1 MSQSV
6 LNTFKIVN
14 KVVKLRAFYLL
25 KYGIHSFLKHN
36 LNYLKESNNFYS
48 LKELITKNLEV
59 KHKWNYESNKKV
71 DSCENTFL
79 SRPISLRLWSSFF
92 VILPIFVQAPWVRL
106 EPISALCFTFVILL
120 SVFFLNQKESDKW
133 FIVSSLLLGVSGSW
147 LGGCLF
153 WGWLSPYPILHIP
166 VEAVVLPLALI
177 GLGTNWKIGSSFY
190 ISSLF
195 GTAVTDITIF
205 LIGIMD
211 QWKQVITAD
220 SEAAPQILQK
230 TSENLIQI
238 KSLSIIIFVALI
250 LWFISKEIFD
260 SATINTTNGKAL
272 LVSSYV
278 IQTTLIVDGIFILL
292 AILQPTF
299 SGLV

>member
-1 MSQSV
+1 
-6 LNTFKIVN
+6 
-14 KVVKLRAFYLL
+14 
-25 KYGIHSFLKHN
+25 
-36 LNYLKESNNFYS
+36 
-48 LKELITKNLEV
+48 LKELIKKNLEV
-59 KHKWNYESNKKV
+59 KDKLNYELHKTV
-71 DSCENTFL
+71 DSYEDNFL
-79 SRPISLRLWSSFF
+79 SNPISLRLWSSFF

-106 EPISALCFTFVILL
+106 EPISALCFTFVILFGAF
-120 SVFFLNQKESDKW
+120 VLNQKGSNKW
-133 FIVSSLLLGVSGSW
+133 FTVSSLLLGVSGSW

-153 WGWLSPYPILHIP
+153 WGWLSPFPILHIP
-166 VEAVVLPLALI
+166 VEAVALPLALI
-177 GLGTNWKIGSSFY
+177 GFGTNWKIGSSFY

-211 QWKQVITAD
+211 QWRQVITAD
-220 SEAAPQILQK
+220 SETAPQILQK

-260 SATINTTNGKAL
+260 FATIHTANGKAL

-278 IQTTLIVDGIFILL
+278 IQTTLIVDGIFIVL
-292 AILQPTF
+292 AILAPTF

>member
-1 MSQSV
+1 
-6 LNTFKIVN
+6 
-14 KVVKLRAFYLL
+14 
-25 KYGIHSFLKHN
+25 
-36 LNYLKESNNFYS
+36 
-48 LKELITKNLEV
+48 LKELITKKFEV
-59 KHKWNYESNKKV
+59 KDKLKYQLNKTIDPY
-71 DSCENTFL
+71 DSTLL
-79 SRPISLRLWSSFF
+79 SSPISLRLWSSFF

-106 EPISALCFTFVILL
+106 EPVSALCFTFVIILGAYVL
-120 SVFFLNQKESDKW
+120 YKKESNKW

-153 WGWLSPYPILHIP
+153 WGWLSPFPILHIP

-177 GLGTNWKIGSSFY
+177 GLGTKWKIGSSFY

-211 QWKQVITAD
+211 QWRQVITAD
-220 SEAAPQILQK
+220 SVTAPLILQK
-230 TSENLIQI
+230 TSEDLIQI
-238 KSLSIIIFVALI
+238 KSLSIIVFVALI

-260 SATINTTNGKAL
+260 SATINTNNGKAL

-278 IQTTLIVDGIFILL
+278 IQTTLIVDGIFIFL

>member
-1 MSQSV
+1 
-6 LNTFKIVN
+6 
-14 KVVKLRAFYLL
+14 
-25 KYGIHSFLKHN
+25 
-36 LNYLKESNNFYS
+36 
-48 LKELITKNLEV
+48 LKELTTKNLEV
-59 KHKWNYESNKKV
+59 KDKFNYELNKTV
-71 DSCENTFL
+71 DSYEITFL
-79 SRPISLRLWSSFF
+79 SRPFSLRLWSSLF

-106 EPISALCFTFVILL
+106 EPISALCFTFIIL
-120 SVFFLNQKESDKW
+120 FLAFVLYKKQSNKW
-133 FIVSSLLLGVSGSW
+133 FIVSSLLFGISGSW

-153 WGWLSPYPILHIP
+153 WGWLSPFPILHIP
-166 VEAVVLPLALI
+166 VEAVVLPLAFI

-195 GTAVTDITIF
+195 GTAVTDMTIF
-205 LIGIMD
+205 LTGTMD
-211 QWKQVITAD
+211 QWKKVITAD
-220 SEAAPQILQK
+220 TETAPLILQK
-230 TSENLIQI
+230 TSENLVQI
-238 KSLSIIIFVALI
+238 KSLSIIIIVALI

-278 IQTTLIVDGIFILL
+278 IQTTLIVDGIFIFL

>member
-1 MSQSV
+1 M
-6 LNTFKIVN
+6 
-14 KVVKLRAFYLL
+14 
-25 KYGIHSFLKHN
+25 
-36 LNYLKESNNFYS
+36 E
-48 LKELITKNLEV
+48 ELITKNLEV
-59 KHKWNYESNKKV
+59 RDKANYQLNKTF
-71 DSCENTFL
+71 DSSDSPFL
-79 SRPISLRLWSSFF
+79 SRPIALRLWSSFL

-106 EPISALCFTFVILL
+106 EPISALCFTFIILFAAFVL
-120 SVFFLNQKESDKW
+120 YKKRSNQW
-133 FIVSSLLLGVSGSW
+133 FIVSSLLIGVSGSW

-153 WGWLSPYPILHIP
+153 WGWLSPFPILHIP

-211 QWKQVITAD
+211 QWREVITAD
-220 SEAAPQILQK
+220 PENAPLILQK

-238 KSLSIIIFVALI
+238 KSLSIIFFTALI
-250 LWFISKEIFD
+250 LWFVSKEIFD

-278 IQTTLIVDGIFILL
+278 IQTTLIVDGIFIFL

>member
-1 MSQSV
+1 
-6 LNTFKIVN
+6 
-14 KVVKLRAFYLL
+14 
-25 KYGIHSFLKHN
+25 
-36 LNYLKESNNFYS
+36 
-48 LKELITKNLEV
+48 LKELITKNLDV
-59 KHKWNYESNKKV
+59 KDKSNYEFQKIV
-71 DSCENTFL
+71 DSKDNTFL

-106 EPISALCFTFVILL
+106 EPISALCFTFVILFGAF
-120 SVFFLNQKESDKW
+120 VLNKKGSNKW

-153 WGWLSPYPILHIP
+153 WGWLSPFPILHIP
-166 VEAVVLPLALI
+166 VEAVVFPLALI

-190 ISSLF
+190 LSSLF

-220 SEAAPQILQK
+220 SENAPMILQK
-230 TSENLIQI
+230 TSESLIQI
-238 KSLSIIIFVALI
+238 KSLSIIVFVALI

-260 SATINTTNGKAL
+260 SATINTTSGKAL

-278 IQTTLIVDGIFILL
+278 IQTTLIVDGIFIFL

>member
-1 MSQSV
+1 
-6 LNTFKIVN
+6 
-14 KVVKLRAFYLL
+14 
-25 KYGIHSFLKHN
+25 
-36 LNYLKESNNFYS
+36 
-48 LKELITKNLEV
+48 LKELITKKIEV
-59 KHKWNYESNKKV
+59 KDNLNY
-71 DSCENTFL
+71 DSQMMNDSYDITLL
-79 SRPISLRLWSSFF
+79 SKRISLRLWSSFF

-106 EPISALCFTFVILL
+106 EPISALCFTFIIILGSL
-120 SVFFLNQKESDKW
+120 VLYKRKSDKW
-133 FIVSSLLLGVSGSW
+133 FIVSSLLIGVSGSW

-177 GLGTNWKIGSSFY
+177 GLGTDWKIGSSFY

-205 LIGIMD
+205 LIGLMD
-211 QWKQVITAD
+211 EWKKVITAD
-220 SEAAPQILQK
+220 SDTAPLILQK

-250 LWFISKEIFD
+250 LWFISKEILD
-260 SATINTTNGKAL
+260 SATINTNNGKAL

-278 IQTTLIVDGIFILL
+278 IQTTLIVDGIFIFL
-292 AILQPTF
+292 AILQPTL

>member
-1 MSQSV
+1 
-6 LNTFKIVN
+6 
-14 KVVKLRAFYLL
+14 VKD
-25 KYGIHSFLKHN
+25 K
-36 LNYLKESNNFYS
+36 LNYEFHIASDEDKS
-48 LKELITKNLEV
+48 
-59 KHKWNYESNKKV
+59 
-71 DSCENTFL
+71 TFL
-79 SRPISLRLWSSFF
+79 SKPMSLRLWSSFF

-106 EPISALCFTFVILL
+106 EPISALCFTFIILL
-120 SVFFLNQKESDKW
+120 GAYFLYKKRSNKW
-133 FIVSSLLLGVSGSW
+133 FIVSSLLIGVSGSW

-153 WGWLSPYPILHIP
+153 WGWLSPFPILHIP

-177 GLGTNWKIGSSFY
+177 GLGSNWKIGSSFY

-211 QWKQVITAD
+211 QWRQVITAD
-220 SEAAPQILQK
+220 SETAPLILQK
-230 TSENLIQI
+230 TSENLIHI
-238 KSLSIIIFVALI
+238 KSLSIIVVIALI
-250 LWFISKEIFD
+250 LWFISKEIYD
-260 SATINTTNGKAL
+260 SATINTTSGKAL

-278 IQTTLIVDGIFILL
+278 IQTTLIVDGIFIIL

>member
-1 MSQSV
+1 M
-6 LNTFKIVN
+6 
-14 KVVKLRAFYLL
+14 
-25 KYGIHSFLKHN
+25 
-36 LNYLKESNNFYS
+36 
-48 LKELITKNLEV
+48 KELITKNLEV
-59 KHKWNYESNKKV
+59 KDKSNYELHKKV
-71 DSCENTFL
+71 EPYESTFL
-79 SRPISLRLWSSFF
+79 SRPIYLRLWSSFF

-120 SVFFLNQKESDKW
+120 GVFVLYKKQSNKW

-153 WGWLSPYPILHIP
+153 WGWLSPFPILHIP

-177 GLGTNWKIGSSFY
+177 GIGTNWKIASSFY

-211 QWKQVITAD
+211 EWREVISAD
-220 SEAAPQILQK
+220 SETAPLILQK
-230 TSENLIQI
+230 TSENLLQI
-238 KSLSIIIFVALI
+238 KSLSIIVFVALL

-260 SATINTTNGKAL
+260 SATTNTINGKAL

-278 IQTTLIVDGIFILL
+278 IQTTLIVDGMFIVL

>member
-1 MSQSV
+1 MEE
-6 LNTFKIVN
+6 
-14 KVVKLRAFYLL
+14 LL
-25 KYGIHSFLKHN
+25 
-36 LNYLKESNNFYS
+36 
-48 LKELITKNLEV
+48 TKNKEV
-59 KHKWNYESNKKV
+59 EEKLKGQFINTVGSYES
-71 DSCENTFL
+71 TFL
-79 SRPISLRLWSSFF
+79 SKPISLRLWSSFF
-92 VILPIFVQAPWVRL
+92 VILPIFVQAPWVRF
-106 EPISALCFTFVILL
+106 EPISALCFTFVILFGA
-120 SVFFLNQKESDKW
+120 FFLYKKRSNQW

-153 WGWLSPYPILHIP
+153 WGWLSPFPILHIP

-195 GTAVTDITIF
+195 GTAATDITIF
-205 LIGIMD
+205 LTGIMD
-211 QWKQVITAD
+211 QWREVITAD
-220 SEAAPQILQK
+220 SESAPLILQQ

-238 KSLSIIIFVALI
+238 KSLSIIVFIALI
-250 LWFISKEIFD
+250 LWFISKEIFN

-278 IQTTLIVDGIFILL
+278 IQTTLIVDGIFIVL

>member
-1 MSQSV
+1 M
-6 LNTFKIVN
+6 
-14 KVVKLRAFYLL
+14 
-25 KYGIHSFLKHN
+25 
-36 LNYLKESNNFYS
+36 
-48 LKELITKNLEV
+48 KELITKNLEV
-59 KHKWNYESNKKV
+59 KDKLEYESHKTI
-71 DSCENTFL
+71 DSYEGTFL
-79 SRPISLRLWSSFF
+79 SNPLSLRLWSSFF

-120 SVFFLNQKESDKW
+120 GAFFLYKKSSNKW
-133 FIVSSLLLGVSGSW
+133 FIVISLLLGVSGSW

-153 WGWLSPYPILHIP
+153 WGWLSPFPILHIP

-177 GLGTNWKIGSSFY
+177 GLGTNWKIASSFY

-195 GTAVTDITIF
+195 GTAITDITIL

-220 SEAAPQILQK
+220 SETAPLILQK
-230 TSENLIQI
+230 TSENLIHI
-238 KSLSIIIFVALI
+238 KSLSIIFFVGLI

-260 SATINTTNGKAL
+260 SATINTTSGKAL

-278 IQTTLIVDGIFILL
+278 IQTTLIVDGIFIFL

>member
-1 MSQSV
+1 M
-6 LNTFKIVN
+6 
-14 KVVKLRAFYLL
+14 
-25 KYGIHSFLKHN
+25 
-36 LNYLKESNNFYS
+36 
-48 LKELITKNLEV
+48 KELITKNQEV
-59 KHKWNYESNKKV
+59 KDTLNYELHKK
-71 DSCENTFL
+71 DSSYYSTFL

-106 EPISALCFTFVILL
+106 EPISALCFTFIILL
-120 SVFFLNQKESDKW
+120 VLYVLYKANSNKW

-153 WGWLSPYPILHIP
+153 WGWLSPFPILHIP
-166 VEAVVLPLALI
+166 VEAVVLPFALI

-190 ISSLF
+190 ISSLI

-211 QWKQVITAD
+211 QWREVIKAD
-220 SEAAPQILQK
+220 SESAPLILQK

-250 LWFISKEIFD
+250 LWLISKEIYN
-260 SATINTTNGKAL
+260 SATINNTNGKAL

-278 IQTTLIVDGIFILL
+278 IQTTLIVDAIFIVL

>member
-1 MSQSV
+1 
-6 LNTFKIVN
+6 
-14 KVVKLRAFYLL
+14 
-25 KYGIHSFLKHN
+25 
-36 LNYLKESNNFYS
+36 
-48 LKELITKNLEV
+48 LKELITKNLDV
-59 KHKWNYESNKKV
+59 KDNFKNEFHSELDFYK
-71 DSCENTFL
+71 NTFL
-79 SRPISLRLWSSFF
+79 SNPFTLRLWSSFF

-106 EPISALCFTFVILL
+106 QPVSALCFTFVILL
-120 SVFFLNQKESDKW
+120 AAFILSRKQSNKW
-133 FIVSSLLLGVSGSW
+133 FIVGSLLLGVSGSW

-177 GLGTNWKIGSSFY
+177 GLGTKWKIGSSFY
-190 ISSLF
+190 IASLF

-211 QWKQVITAD
+211 QWKEVITAD
-220 SEAAPQILQK
+220 SETAPLILQK

-238 KSLSIIIFVALI
+238 KSLSIIIFVAVI
-250 LWFISKEIFD
+250 LWFISKEILN
-260 SATINTTNGKAL
+260 SAIINSTNGKAL

-278 IQTTLIVDGIFILL
+278 IQTTLIVDGIFVFL
-292 AILQPTF
+292 AIIQPTL

>member
-1 MSQSV
+1 M
-6 LNTFKIVN
+6 TDK
-14 KVVKLRAFYLL
+14 
-25 KYGIHSFLKHN
+25 
-36 LNYLKESNNFYS
+36 LNYELHNIIDSHES
-48 LKELITKNLEV
+48 
-59 KHKWNYESNKKV
+59 
-71 DSCENTFL
+71 TFL

-106 EPISALCFTFVILL
+106 EPISALYFTFVILL
-120 SVFFLNQKESDKW
+120 GAFVVYKKQSNKW

-153 WGWLSPYPILHIP
+153 WGWLSPFPILHIP

-205 LIGIMD
+205 LTGIMD
-211 QWKQVITAD
+211 QWREVITAD
-220 SEAAPQILQK
+220 SENAPLILQK
-230 TSENLIQI
+230 TSENLIQV
-238 KSLSIIIFVALI
+238 KSLSIIIFVALL

-272 LVSSYV
+272 LVASYV
-278 IQTTLIVDGIFILL
+278 IQTTLIVDGIFIGL
-292 AILQPTF
+292 AILQPNF

>member
-1 MSQSV
+1 M
-6 LNTFKIVN
+6 
-14 KVVKLRAFYLL
+14 
-25 KYGIHSFLKHN
+25 
-36 LNYLKESNNFYS
+36 
-48 LKELITKNLEV
+48 KELITKNLDV
-59 KHKWNYESNKKV
+59 KDNL
-71 DSCENTFL
+71 ENEFHSEFDFYKSTFL
-79 SRPISLRLWSSFF
+79 SNPLTLRLWSSFF

-106 EPISALCFTFVILL
+106 QPVNALCFTFVILFAAFIL
-120 SVFFLNQKESDKW
+120 SRKQSNQW
-133 FIVSSLLLGVSGSW
+133 FIVGSLLLGVSGSW

-177 GLGTNWKIGSSFY
+177 GLGTKWKIGSSFY
-190 ISSLF
+190 IASLF

-211 QWKQVITAD
+211 QWKEVITAD
-220 SEAAPQILQK
+220 SDTAPLILQK

-238 KSLSIIIFVALI
+238 KSLSIIIFVAVI
-250 LWFISKEIFD
+250 LWFISKEILN
-260 SATINTTNGKAL
+260 SAIINSTNGKAL

-278 IQTTLIVDGIFILL
+278 IQTTLIVDGIFVFL
-292 AILQPTF
+292 AIIQPTL

>member
-1 MSQSV
+1 M
-6 LNTFKIVN
+6 T
-14 KVVKLRAFYLL
+14 
-25 KYGIHSFLKHN
+25 
-36 LNYLKESNNFYS
+36 
-48 LKELITKNLEV
+48 ELITKNLEV
-59 KHKWNYESNKKV
+59 EDKLNYELNKKV
-71 DSCENTFL
+71 DSYENCFL
-79 SRPISLRLWSSFF
+79 SNPISLRLWSSFF

-106 EPISALCFTFVILL
+106 EPISALCFTFIILL
-120 SVFFLNQKESDKW
+120 VVFTLNQKGSNKW

-153 WGWLSPYPILHIP
+153 WGWLSPFPILHIP

-195 GTAVTDITIF
+195 GTAMTDITIF

-211 QWKQVITAD
+211 QWRQVIAAD
-220 SEAAPQILQK
+220 SETAPLILQK
-230 TSENLIQI
+230 TSENLIQF
-238 KSLSIIIFVALI
+238 KSLSIIVFVGLI

-278 IQTTLIVDGIFILL
+278 IQTTLIVDGIFIFL
-292 AILQPTF
+292 AILQPSL